1 MYDEKL
7 EEDIIK
13 EYQKIRKALS
23 EILEIVIGIKDLDII
38 KRSERLWQYFFIN

>member
-7 EEDIIK
+7 EEDRRK